1 MTRRVASL
9 LLLLFSFL
17 AGLLLANRIRET
29 TEAGAQ
35 APATGKPAI
44 TTPVPVASPAG
55 TLTDFSRVAERIIPA
70 VVNIPSHQGVL
81 RQMPID
87 PFFGSIFGDPDAL
100 FGSRRGVENSLG
112 SGVIVSTDG
121 FILTNKHG
129 VTGECPPAT
138 Q

>member
-35 APATGKPAI
+35 APSTGKPAI

-70 VVNIPSHQGVL
+70 VVNISSQQVVR
-81 RQMPID
+81 RQTPID

-100 FGSRRGVENSLG
+100 FGGRRGVENSLG
-112 SGVIVSTDG
+112 SGVIVSAVSS
-121 FILTNKHG
+121 G
-129 VTGECPPAT
+129 VTEPLVPSVRVPRP
-138 Q
+138 

>member
-1 MTRRVASL
+1 MTRLLASL
-9 LLLLFSFL
+9 ALLSLSFA
-17 AGLLLANRIRET
+17 AGLLLANRIREST
-29 TEAGAQ
+29 QAVAQ
-35 APATGKPAI
+35 APAQSRPAVA
-44 TTPVPVASPAG
+44 TPVSVLSGAD
-55 TLTDFSRVAERIIPA
+55 TLTDFSRIAERIIPA
-70 VVNIPSHQGVL
+70 VVNISSQQLVR
-81 RQMPID
+81 RQVPVD

-100 FGSRRGVENSLG
+100 FGARRGVENSLG